1 MADNDTEAT
10 IDESEGE
17 SIEINEECLEHLREI
32 ARLGHEKDINGRRG
46 AIKSSDPLSPGSS
59 SYPHN

>member
-17 SIEINEECLEHLREI
+17 TVEISEECLGKLREL
-32 ARLGHEKDINGRRG
+32 ARLGHDVDRNGRRG
-46 AIKSSDPLSPGSS
+46 GIIVLPEQLQD
-59 SYPHN
+59 N

>member
-17 SIEINEECLEHLREI
+17 SVEISEECLGKLRDL
-32 ARLGHEKDINGRRG
+32 ARLGHEVDRNGRRG
-46 AIKSSDPLSPGSS
+46 GIIVLPEHKQDT
-59 SYPHN
+59 